1 MQRRQQR
8 TLKRNTE
15 EIQKM
20 LGDKKEKEEYLEE
33 ENCQEDLQQESYIDR
48 QIRGMMRSTGQ
59 GQKETGDNGRED
71 QLENKE

>member
-48 QIRGMMRSTGQ
+48 QIRDMMRSTGQ
-59 GQKETGDNGRED
+59 GQKETGDNGRKD
-71 QLENKE
+71 Q